1 MQFRHPELLY
11 ALFLLIIPILVHLF
25 QLRKFKKEAF
35 TNVAFLKKI
44 NIQTRKSNTIK
55 KLLVMLTRMA
65 ALAMIILAF
74 AQPFF
79 TLSDSAVKAKETV
92 IYLDNSFSM
101 QAKGSAGPLLKQSI
115 QDLIKNV
122 PEDTQFSL
130 ITNDRVFKNTRIK
143 NIRQELLT
151 LPYTASQLSQAAIA
165 LKAQNEFSDD
175 PSTEKRLVLIS
186 DFQDKGQS
194 PLSVSEDY
202 KSYIVQLTPATLR
215 NTSID
220 SVYVTKNQSNT
231 ITLAVLLSSSEK
243 QESNIPV
250 SLYNGEIL
258 VAKGTASFRESL
270 ETTVK
275 FDVQP
280 EGVFEGKLII
290 EDPDLNFDNSLYFSF
305 NSGTSVKVL
314 SINES
319 DDRFLARIFSQPDF
333 EYTGVLFRNL
343 DYSTIADYNLI
354 VLNEVGSPSVA
365 LVNALS
371 AFAKAGG
378 TIVIIPNQKSEPS
391 AYSTL
396 LTTLGGMS
404 FSKINTTQR
413 LITTINYDHPLYTNV
428 FENRIKNFQYPRAL
442 VSFNLN
448 GGDRLLTYEDG
459 AAFLATRGNTYV
471 FTSALSEENSNFKNS
486 PLIVPTLFN
495 VGKQSLNLPELYF
508 TIGKDNVYDIPISLG
523 EDAILNLS
531 HTERASDNLIPL
543 QQSFATK
550 VRVTTGETP
559 AEAGIYNVKLKD
571 SVIQRV
577 SYNYDRSESV
587 LRYLEQQPQ
596 EGISYTTSI
605 ITLFDNLK
613 AADDVQS
620 LWKWF
625 VIFALGF
632 LLLEMLI
639 LKFLK

>member
-55 KLLVMLTRMA
+55 KLLVMLMRMA

-79 TLSDSAVKAKETV
+79 TTSDSAVKAKETV

-122 PEDTQFSL
+122 PENTQFSL
-130 ITNDRVFKNTRIK
+130 ITNDQVFKKTNVK

-151 LPYTASQLSQAAIA
+151 LPYTASQLPQAAVA

-186 DFQDKGQS
+186 DFQDKGEA
-194 PLSVSEDY
+194 PLPVSDDY
-202 KSYIVQLTPATLR
+202 KSYIVQLTPTTSR

-220 SVYVTKNQSNT
+220 SVYVSAKQANT
-231 ITLAVLLSSSEK
+231 ITLTAALSSSEN

-250 SLYNGEIL
+250 SLYNGEVL
-258 VAKGTASFRESL
+258 VAKGTASFDEAL
-270 ETTVK
+270 ETEVN

-280 EGVFEGKLII
+280 EGIFEGKLVI
-290 EDPDLNFDNSLYFSF
+290 EDPDLSFDNSLYFNF
-305 NSGTSVKVL
+305 NSGTAAKVL
-314 SINES
+314 SINER
-319 DDRFLARIFSQPDF
+319 DDRFLAKIYSQPDF

-343 DYSTIADYNLI
+343 DYSTVADYNLI
-354 VLNEVGSPSVA
+354 VINEVEAPSVA
-365 LVNALS
+365 LINALS

-378 TIVIIPNQKSEPS
+378 SIVIIPSEKSEPS
-391 AYSTL
+391 AYNTLLSTL
-396 LTTLGGMS
+396 SGMS
-404 FSKINTTQR
+404 FTKKNAAER
-413 LITTINYDHPLYTNV
+413 LVTTINYDHPLYTNV
-428 FENRIKNFQYPRAL
+428 FENRIKNFQYPRASI
-442 VSFNLN
+442 SFDLN
-448 GGDRLLTYEDG
+448 GGDRLLSYEDG
-459 AAFLATRGNTYV
+459 AAFLAARGNTYV
-471 FTSALSEENSNFKNS
+471 FTSALNEKNSNFKNS

-508 TIGKDNVYDIPISLG
+508 TAGKNNSYDIPIALG
-523 EDAILNLS
+523 EDAILNLANVQS
-531 HTERASDNLIPL
+531 PQENLIPL
-543 QQSFATK
+543 QQSFATR

-559 AEAGIYNVKLKD
+559 SSAGIYNVKFKD
-571 SVIQRV
+571 SIVQQV

-596 EGISYTTSI
+596 EGISYTTSVSS
-605 ITLFDNLK
+605 LFDELK

>member
-1 MQFRHPELLY
+1 MQFKHPELLY
-11 ALFLLIIPILVHLF
+11 ALFVLILPILVHLF

-55 KLLVMLTRMA
+55 KLLVMCTRMA

-79 TLSDSAVKAKETV
+79 TSSDSAIKAKETV

-115 QDLIKNV
+115 QDLIKHI

-130 ITNDRVFKNTRIK
+130 ITNTETIKNSTVK

-151 LPYTASQLSQAAIA
+151 LPYSARQLPLGAVA
-165 LKAQNEFSDD
+165 LKAQNQFTQD

-186 DFQDKGQS
+186 DFQDKGQA
-194 PLSVSEDY
+194 PLVVSEDY
-202 KSYIVQLTPATLR
+202 KSYVVQLTPAALR

-220 SVYVTKNQSNT
+220 SVHISDKQGNT
-231 ITLAVLLSSSEK
+231 ITLTTSLSTSEK
-243 QESNIPV
+243 RESNIPV
-250 SLYNGEIL
+250 SLFNGDNL
-258 VAKGTASFRESL
+258 VAKGTASFDEAL
-270 ETTVK
+270 ETTVN

-280 EGVFEGKLII
+280 DGIFEGRLEI
-290 EDPDLNFDNSLYFSF
+290 EDPDLGFDNSLYFNF
-305 NSGTSVKVL
+305 NSGTAAKVL
-314 SINES
+314 SINEA
-319 DDRFLARIFSQPDF
+319 DDRFLARIFRQPDF
-333 EYTGVLFRNL
+333 DYNSALFRNF

-354 VLNEVGSPSVA
+354 IVNEVQTPSVA
-365 LVNALS
+365 LINGLS

-378 TIVIIPNQKSEPS
+378 SIVIIPNEKSEPS
-391 AYSTL
+391 AYNTLLSTL
-396 LTTLGGMS
+396 GRMS
-404 FSKINTTQR
+404 FTRKNTIQR
-413 LITTINYDHPLYTNV
+413 LVTTINYDHPLYLNV
-428 FENRIKNFQYPRAL
+428 FENRIKNFQYPQAKT
-442 VSFNLN
+442 SFDLN
-448 GGDRLLTYEDG
+448 GGDRLLSYEDG
-459 AAFLATRGNTYV
+459 AAFLAGKGNTYV
-471 FTSALSEENSNFKNS
+471 FTSALNDVNSNFKNS

-508 TIGKDNVYDIPISLG
+508 TAGRDNSYDIPIALG
-523 EDAILNLS
+523 EDAILNIS
-531 HTERASDNLIPL
+531 NVNNETENLIPL

-550 VRVTTGETP
+550 VRVTTTDTP
-559 AEAGIYNVKLKD
+559 EQAGIYNVQFKD
-571 SVIQRV
+571 SIVQQV

-587 LRYLEQQPQ
+587 LRYLNQKPQ
-596 EGISYTTSI
+596 EGILYTTSI
-605 ITLFDNLK
+605 SSLFDDLK
-613 AADDVQS
+613 VADDVQS

-625 VIFALGF
+625 AIFALGF